1 MKGGPV
7 RYVFGEFVLCPS
19 RRLLLESGREV
30 SLIPRYFDLLH
41 VLIRRR
47 DEAIA
52 RREILDTVWQDV
64 VVSDGALS
72 QAVRTLRRALG
83 DDPRAPRFIRT
94 VSRHGYQFVF
104 PDVHEVDGSAPLET
118 ADTEECA
125 PTRETPD
132 IETAFAQLV
141 SESPEETRRAAAE
154 SLHRLGTAEALG
166 CLGSG
171 ATDAKAR
178 AMLRDARWDLPQAG
192 PVPIFGEPNPMRTLR
207 ELFALRVRRV
217 YRVAG
222 SRYIAAVAGA
232 AAAGLVAGLFG
243 GLALYFGP
251 ASQATVVVLG
261 LLPLVGLVIAA
272 AGASGVAAGL
282 CSAEVLIRSRRG
294 LALILFGAA
303 GGGTVGV
310 LAHLV
315 GRLVLQGMFGQDLSP
330 VAGGLEGVVLG
341 AATGWGYALATPRR
355 GGGMATPRGGSRLVA
370 GVLAG
375 GICALAA
382 VLLTW
387 SGSYLGALSL
397 DLLAH
402 SFPGSQVGLEPL
414 SRLLGET
421 RPGPVTKLTIG
432 AWEGFMFASGTVLG
446 LTHRPK

>member
-1 MKGGPV
+1 VKGVPV
-7 RYVFGEFVLCPS
+7 RYVFGEFILCPS

-47 DEAIA
+47 EEAIP

-104 PDVHEVDGSAPLET
+104 PDVHEVDGSTPLET
-118 ADTEECA
+118 AAEMRVPACEA
-125 PTRETPD
+125 QD
-132 IETAFAQLV
+132 IEAAFAQLV
-141 SESPEETRRAAAE
+141 SESPEESRRAAAE
-154 SLHRLGTAEALG
+154 NLHRLGVAEALRL
-166 CLGSG
+166 LGSG
-171 ATDAKAR
+171 STHARAR

-192 PVPIFGEPNPMRTLR
+192 PVPIFGEPNPVRTLR

-217 YRVAG
+217 LRVAG

-232 AAAGLVAGLFG
+232 AVAGLVAGSVG

-251 ASQATVVVLG
+251 DSPATTVVLV

-272 AGASGVAAGL
+272 VGASGVAAGL

-294 LALILFGAA
+294 LALILFGAV
-303 GGGTVGV
+303 GGGTVGL

-315 GRLVLQGMFGQDLSP
+315 GRLVLQGLFGQDLSP

-341 AATGWGYALATPRR
+341 AATGLGYALATPRT
-355 GGGMATPRGGSRLVA
+355 GGGMATPRGRSRIVA
-370 GVLAG
+370 GILAG
-375 GICALAA
+375 CSCALAA
-382 VLLTW
+382 ALLTW

-414 SRLLGET
+414 ARLLGET
-421 RPGPVTKLTIG
+421 GPGPVTKLTIG
-432 AWEGFMFASGTVLG
+432 AWEGFMFALGTVLG

>member
-1 MKGGPV
+1 
-7 RYVFGEFVLCPS
+7 
-19 RRLLLESGREV
+19 V

-52 RREILDTVWQDV
+52 RREILDTVWRDV

-83 DDPRAPRFIRT
+83 DDPRKPRFIRT
-94 VSRHGYQFVF
+94 VSRYGYQFVF
-104 PDVHEVDGSAPLET
+104 ADVQEVDDALPLQT
-118 ADTEECA
+118 ADTEVRALAREA
-125 PTRETPD
+125 PG
-132 IETAFAQLV
+132 IETAFAELV
-141 SESPEETRRAAAE
+141 SESPEEKRRAAAE
-154 SLHRLGTAEALG
+154 NLHRLGTAETLR
-166 CLGSG
+166 LLESG
-171 ATDAKAR
+171 ATHARAR

-192 PVPIFGEPNPMRTLR
+192 PVPIFGAPNPVRTLV
-207 ELFALRVRRV
+207 ELFALRLRRV
-217 YRVAG
+217 LRVAG
-222 SRYIAAVAGA
+222 SRYIAAIAGA
-232 AAAGLVAGLFG
+232 AAAGLVAGFLG
-243 GLALYFGP
+243 GLALYLGP
-251 ASQATVVVLG
+251 GSEATAVVLG
-261 LLPLVGLVIAA
+261 LLPLVGLAIAA

-294 LALILFGAA
+294 FALVIFGAA

-330 VAGGLEGVVLG
+330 LAGGLEGLVLG
-341 AATGWGYALATPRR
+341 AATGWGYALATPRTE
-355 GGGMATPRGGSRLVA
+355 GGMATPRGGSRVIA
-370 GVLAG
+370 GVPAG
-375 GICALAA
+375 CLCALAA
-382 VLLTW
+382 ALLTW

-414 SRLLGET
+414 ARLLGEV

-432 AWEGFMFASGTVLG
+432 AWEGFMFAFGTVLG
-446 LTHRPK
+446 LTHRPQ

>member
-1 MKGGPV
+1 MSTSY
-7 RYVFGEFVLCPS
+7 RFGEFVLCPS
-19 RRLLLESGREV
+19 RRVLLESGREV

-72 QAVRTLRRALG
+72 QAVRTLRRTLG
-83 DDPRAPRFIRT
+83 DDPKAPRFIRT

-104 PDVHEVDGSAPLET
+104 PEVDELDGSILPEEHVTETHAPEI
-118 ADTEECA
+118 AS
-125 PTRETPD
+125 RD
-132 IETAFAQLV
+132 IETAFAELV
-141 SESPEETRRAAAE
+141 SEQPEETRRAAAE
-154 SLHRLGTAEALG
+154 SLHRLGTARARRMLE
-166 CLGSG
+166 SG
-171 ATDAKAR
+171 KRHARAR

-192 PVPIFGEPNPMRTLR
+192 PVPVFGQPNPLRTLR

-217 YRVAG
+217 LRVAG
-222 SRYIAAVAGA
+222 RRYVAAIAGA
-232 AAAGLVAGLFG
+232 AIAGLVAGFLG

-251 ASQATVVVLG
+251 ASRATAVVLG

-315 GRLVLQGMFGQDLSP
+315 GRWVLQGMFGQDLSP

-341 AATGWGYALATPRR
+341 AATGWGYALATPRTE
-355 GGGMATPRGGSRLVA
+355 GGMATPRAGSRVVA
-370 GVLAG
+370 GLLAG
-375 GICALAA
+375 CVCALAA
-382 VLLTW
+382 AVLTW

-397 DLLAH
+397 DLLAN

-414 SRLLGET
+414 ARLLGEA
-421 RPGPVTKLTIG
+421 RPGPVTKLAIG
-432 AWEGFMFASGTVLG
+432 AWEGFMFAAGTVFG
-446 LTHRPK
+446 LTYRPR